1 MINLNAPYEIIRTAR
16 RKTASITIE
25 NGFVKIAVPVG
36 LSEDKIDDIVNKRRE
51 WISKRVFEHAKI
63 KPKKNKQFIS
73 GEAFAYLGK
82 NYRLKRIV
90 GEESGVI
97 FKGGY
102 LSVGVKPEWSEGE
115 CEVHIR
121 LELGKWFREQSL
133 KRIKSKVK
141 KYSEIIGV
149 KPKSIKIQKLE
160 NKWGSCSPNGDIV
173 FNWRIISAPHSV
185 IDYVVVHELCHL
197 IEHNHSEAFW
207 NHVAR
212 ITPDYKKQ
220 KEWLKINGDGL
231 GLI

>member
-1 MINLNAPYEIIRTAR
+1 MIKLDAPFEIVRTAR

-36 LSEDKIDDIVNKRRE
+36 LSDDKIDEIVNKRRE
-51 WISKRVFEHAKI
+51 WIAKRIFENAKI
-63 KPKKNKQFIS
+63 KPQKSKQFIS
-73 GEAFAYLGK
+73 GESFAYLGK

-90 GEESGVI
+90 GKESGVV

-102 LSVGVKPEWSEGE
+102 LFVGVKPEWSEGQ

-121 LELGKWFREQSL
+121 LELGKWFREQSM
-133 KRIKSKVK
+133 KRLKSKVK

-160 NKWGSCSPNGDIV
+160 NRWGSCSPNGDII
-173 FNWRIISAPHSV
+173 FNWRIISAPNSV
-185 IDYVVVHELCHL
+185 VDYVVVHELCHL
-197 IEHNHSEAFW
+197 KEHNHSEAFW
-207 NHVAR
+207 NHVSR
-212 ITPDYKKQ
+212 ILPDYKNQ
-220 KEWLKINGDGL
+220 KEWLKYNGDSL